1 MKKLL
6 VKKQP
11 QGGIDVLDIHK
22 IGLIIGE
29 STPTEFL
36 FAVDESI
43 GRLEYVL
50 VKSKE
55 ILLEKS
61 GNRIEEI
68 EAILKN
74 CEILKP
80 PPKHKRHIVH
90 LGATVEVEI
99 DGQKDEFTIVAP
111 VEADPMAGKISH
123 ESPVGRALLGRSI
136 GEKVVVQSSIRAEY
150 KIRKITYKSI
160 K

>member
-1 MKKLL
+1 MVAETKYYLTKEGFEKLSQEFEKLKEQKKIIMEEEA
-6 VKKQP
+6 P
-11 QGGIDVLDIHK
+11 DITDLH
-22 IGLIIGE
+22 GPDAEYLTFQEDLGFVE
-29 STPTEFL
+29 R
-36 FAVDESI
+36 
-43 GRLEYVL
+43 RL
-50 VKSKE
+50 
-55 ILLEKS
+55 
-61 GNRIEEI
+61 EEI